1 MIAVWKLF
9 VLLLW
14 AQSPAWALHYSA
26 PGQPVSSGGT
36 LTGHQLLR
44 IGEIHEHQRH
54 FHEALTYYE
63 LALSAFREKKQAGG
77 VAQALVKTAQVY
89 ERQGKLQDAY
99 AALQEAVP
107 ILTGSSDRI
116 ARARALTLMGHV
128 SARLGFPEEAE
139 ESLTRA
145 VALFD
150 RAKERHGWNEASVQL
165 GLLKVGEGS
174 AEQGLALLQ
183 RARREARDHRDA
195 GQQLAAAQALGHAH
209 RLLDRPREARVYY
222 AEGLASAERGRNL
235 KAEAALRLHLAGLE
249 SDAGLLEEAASSGTR
264 ALLLSRTLGDP
275 EFEAAA
281 AALLA
286 DLYRRM
292 GRIEEAEE
300 WTGRALSIYRSRR
313 ITVHGGR

>member
-1 MIAVWKLF
+1 MIAVWGLF

-14 AQSPAWALHYSA
+14 AQSPAWSLHYSA

-128 SARLGFPEEAE
+128 SARLGFPEEAD

-165 GLLKVGEGS
+165 GLVKVGEGVT
-174 AEQGLALLQ
+174 EQGLSLLQ
-183 RARREARDHRDA
+183 QAWEEARDRRDT
-195 GQQLAAAQALGHAH
+195 GQQLAAAVALGHAH
-209 RLLDRPREARVYY
+209 RLLDRPQEARTYY
-222 AEGLASAERGRNL
+222 ADGLVLAQTMRNMR
-235 KAEAALRLHLAGLE
+235 AEAALQLRLAELE
-249 SDAGLLEEAASSGTR
+249 SDAGLLAEGVESATR
-264 ALLLSRTLGDP
+264 VLFLSQTLSDP
-275 EFEAAA
+275 EIEAAA
-281 AALLA
+281 LTLLA
-286 DLYRRM
+286 DLYRRLE
-292 GRIEEAEE
+292 RADEAEE
-300 WTGRALSIYRSRR
+300 STRRALSIYRSRR